1 MLKRG
6 IVISPPFQPLFTGG
20 IRCGGDPDPVELRKY
35 LLYWDQIDYPS
46 NNLVHVSSADID
58 FLETTDALK
67 RTRVAF
73 QGRIQ
78 SGNGEFFVAAQE
90 AALRENQ
97 KLEPGAWTLAQLSGV
112 PFYSNGFEGL
122 GVEFE
127 LYGMLPV
134 PVGDTPLVDILEF
147 KERRRAEIEAF
158 RIHMDDIYQRIISS
172 ADIARAKTTE
182 IGRLENAIKDLDASL
197 RESGIKR
204 FAGNIRNTIN
214 MDFSG
219 IIGAGLGAAGLS
231 STIGLSPLVAGLAG
245 AGIVMGYRTST
256 MPQSETCPSGL
267 SYLSSV
273 RRNFHY

>member
-6 IVISPPFQPLFTGG
+6 IVISPPFEPLITGG
-20 IRCGGDPDPVELRKY
+20 IRCGGDPDPIELRKY

-46 NNLVHVSSADID
+46 NNLVHISSADID

-73 QGRIQ
+73 QGRIH

-112 PFYSNGFEGL
+112 PFYSQDVSGF

-127 LYGMLPV
+127 LYGMLPI

-158 RIHMDDIYQRIISS
+158 RIHMDDIYQKIIGS
-172 ADIARAKTTE
+172 ADIPRAKTTE
-182 IGRLENAIKDLDASL
+182 IARLESAIKDLDASL

-204 FAGNIRNTIN
+204 FAGNIRNTVN

-219 IIGAGLGAAGLS
+219 LVGSGLGAAGLHS
-231 STIGLSPLVAGLAG
+231 IIGLPPLVAGMAS
-245 AGIVMGYRTST
+245 AGIVLGYKTIT
-256 MPQSETCPSGL
+256 MPQANNCPSGL
-267 SYLSSV
+267 SYLRSV
-273 RRNFHY
+273 RQHFHY

>member
-1 MLKRG
+1 
-6 IVISPPFQPLFTGG
+6 
-20 IRCGGDPDPVELRKY
+20 
-35 LLYWDQIDYPS
+35 
-46 NNLVHVSSADID
+46 
-58 FLETTDALK
+58 
-67 RTRVAF
+67 
-73 QGRIQ
+73 
-78 SGNGEFFVAAQE
+78 
-90 AALRENQ
+90 
-97 KLEPGAWTLAQLSGV
+97 
-112 PFYSNGFEGL
+112 
-122 GVEFE
+122 
-127 LYGMLPV
+127 MLPV

>member
-6 IVISPPFQPLFTGG
+6 IVISPPFQPLITGG
-20 IRCGGDPDPVELRKY
+20 IRCGGDPDPIELRKY
-35 LLYWDQIDYPS
+35 LLYWDQIDYPT
-46 NNLVHVSSADID
+46 NNLIHVSSADID

-67 RTRVAF
+67 RTRVTF

-97 KLEPGAWTLAQLSGV
+97 KLEPGTWTLAQLSEV
-112 PFYSNGFEGL
+112 PFYSQGFAGL

-158 RIHMDDIYQRIISS
+158 RIHMDDIYQKVISS

-182 IGRLENAIKDLDASL
+182 IGRLETAIKDLDISL

-204 FAGNIRNTIN
+204 FAGNMRNTIN

-219 IIGAGLGAAGLS
+219 IVGAGLGAAGLS
-231 STIGLSPLVAGLAG
+231 STIGMSPLIAGLAG
-245 AGIVMGYRTST
+245 AGIVMGCKSLT
-256 MPQSETCPSGL
+256 MPRSETCPSGL
-267 SYLSSV
+267 SYLRSV
-273 RRNFHY
+273 RRTFHY